1 MSEHDKHNRN
11 LKDKNSKNSKLTK
24 QAKPDKKKTKIALIS
39 LACIVVVLGAVYAF
53 KKPKD
58 EVELGKID
66 YENFDPA
73 PAETEKDP
81 IDKMEEMPE
90 KEIPKDTTVYD
101 SNEKDQEAANKADF
115 EEYPFSKFEKS
126 NAKLLEDA
134 DADRYKTSFVSHFDA
149 LMNSFYQARAEHQ
162 KGITEDNLEKMIY
175 FNSSSTEIIGDL
187 VNNIFLNER
196 NYKVAAEDIYLFKN
210 DDLSYQTNRP
220 AIIGIRNESTNEIDY
235 YLQGLA
241 IMTPD
246 FEGFIPFKL
255 ISNQR

>member
-1 MSEHDKHNRN
+1 MKQHKDN
-11 LKDKNSKNSKLTK
+11 LNKNKDRQRYDHIKGSKKSKIIIGT
-24 QAKPDKKKTKIALIS
+24 I
-39 LACIVVVLGAVYAF
+39 CVVILVGAIYF
-53 KKPKD
+53 LKKPKD

-210 DDLSYQTNRP
+210 DDSSYQTNRP

>member
-1 MSEHDKHNRN
+1 MKQHKDN
-11 LKDKNSKNSKLTK
+11 LNKNKDRQRYDHIKGSKKSKIIIGT
-24 QAKPDKKKTKIALIS
+24 ICVVI
-39 LACIVVVLGAVYAF
+39 LAGAIYF
-53 KKPKD
+53 LKKPKD

-81 IDKMEEMPE
+81 VDKMEEMPE

-134 DADRYKTSFVSHFDA
+134 DADRYKTSFVTHFDA

-210 DDLSYQTNRP
+210 DDSSYQTNRP